1 MQSKYLEITF
11 RKGKPLAAYLYFS
24 KKTAVQA
31 VKTEPMASGLI
42 VDYDEKDKP
51 IGLEILSPQQ
61 VTVSEIN
68 NVLSRLSIAPASDA
82 ELSPLKAA

>member
-1 MQSKYLEITF
+1 MKNKYLEITF
-11 RKGKPLAAYLYFS
+11 RKGKPFAAYLYLS
-24 KKTAVQA
+24 KNTGLKAVR
-31 VKTEPMASGLI
+31 TERMTPGLI

-51 IGLEILSPQQ
+51 IGLEIISPLH

-68 NVLSRLSIAPASDA
+68 EVLRGLSISPISDE